1 MSFHQPRG
9 DKFVDQATQE
19 EPYGQEGQYVNDVIF
34 KYDEKLGYQLF
45 DSFSTMEVLKLWL
58 VEEIPRLP
66 TEPHQKEREG
76 NFN

>member
-1 MSFHQPRG
+1 VSFHQPGG
-9 DKFVDQATQE
+9 DKFADQATQQ

-34 KYDEKLGYQLF
+34 EYDEKLGYKLF
-45 DSFSTMEVLKLWL
+45 YPFSLIGVLKLWM
-58 VEEIPRLP
+58 VEEIPRLT